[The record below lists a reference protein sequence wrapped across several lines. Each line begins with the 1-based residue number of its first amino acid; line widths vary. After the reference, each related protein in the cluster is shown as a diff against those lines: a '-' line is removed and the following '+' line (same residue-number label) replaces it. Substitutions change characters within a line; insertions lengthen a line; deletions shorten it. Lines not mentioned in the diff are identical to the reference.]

1 MNIQE
6 KLQERAGLIKQQEDL
21 LNKIQTETRNMSG
34 EEKIIFDNLD
44 KAIGEIEDTVD
55 RDRKFQNRVS
65 DLDDTY
71 KEFKPSS
78 DPKEPDKGFKSFGEM
93 LVAVA
98 CAGSPSGRFQNAGMV
113 DPRLIQNA
121 ASGAS
126 ANVPADG
133 GFLITPTRSN
143 EIMQKIY
150 EGSPIVSS
158 CSSYEIG
165 QYSDSLEVPYVEE
178 SSRATGS
185 RWGGLRAYREGEVDA
200 ATSSQTKL
208 GMWECRVSDLKALC
222 YVTERML
229 NDAPA
234 LESLI
239 MDMMPQ
245 EFNFKLQD
253 EILTGGGGA
262 QCTGAIGHAGTVSVA
277 KEAGQSAATITFENI
292 VKMYT
297 RCWGRSRANAAWYIN
312 QDIEPQL
319 FAMSMAVGTGGV
331 PVFMPAN
338 GLSGSPYNTLMG
350 RPIIP
355 VEQCPTLGTVGD
367 IILGNFGEY
376 ALVRKGGLVGASS
389 VHVKFI
395 YDEMTFKFNM
405 RVNGKPK
412 WKKVL
417 TPYKGSSTLSPFVTL
432 DTRA

>member
-6 KLQERAGLIKQQEDL
+6 KLQERAGLIKQQEDIL
-21 LNKIQTETRNMSG
+21 AKIQTEKRNMSVD
-34 EEKIIFDNLD
+34 EKANFDKLD
-44 KAIGEIEDTVD
+44 TAIGEIEDTID
-55 RDRKFQNRVS
+55 RDKKFQSRVS
-65 DLDDTY
+65 DLDGTY
-71 KEFKPSS
+71 KDFKPESE
-78 DPKEPDKGFKSFGEM
+78 PKKQDKGFESFGDM

-98 CAGSPSGRFQNAGMV
+98 AAASPTGRFTNSGRI
-113 DPRLIQNA
+113 DPRLVQNA

-143 EIMQKIY
+143 EIMKKVY

-208 GMWECRVSDLKALC
+208 GMWECRVSDMKALC

-239 MDMMPQ
+239 MDAMPQ

-253 EILTGGGGA
+253 EILSGTGAA
-262 QCTGAIGHAGTVSVA
+262 QCTAVIGHAGTVSVA
-277 KEAGQSAATITFENI
+277 KESGQAAATIAFENI

-297 RCWGRSRANAAWYIN
+297 RCWGRSRPTAAWYIN

-338 GLSGSPYNTLMG
+338 GLVSSPYNTLMG

-367 IILGNFGEY
+367 IILGDFGEY

-389 VHVKFI
+389 IHVKFI

-412 WKKVL
+412 WKSAL

-432 DTRA
+432 ATRA